1 LSSSTTKTVFVE
13 RFDRPTV
20 PGYVSPHAYLRPE
33 GVELMGRDAQLAVI
47 PYGDVRA
54 VYFVRNIDVELDAKE
69 RRVFGSRPKLDG
81 LWVRMKLRDNEMLEG
96 AMPNN
101 LLMVG
106 EYGLTVTP
114 PDANSNVQRIFVP
127 RAALEE
133 LTVVGVIGSPMRRP
147 RKKRVLPAGQ
157 QAGLFGEADSE

>member
-1 LSSSTTKTVFVE
+1 
-13 RFDRPTV
+13 
-20 PGYVSPHAYLRPE
+20 
-33 GVELMGRDAQLAVI
+33 MGRDAQLAVI

-54 VYFVRNIDVELDAKE
+54 VYFVRNLDIELDAKE

-96 AMPNN
+96 VMPNN

-127 RAALEE
+127 RAALAE
-133 LTVVGVIGSPMRRP
+133 LTVVGVVGSPMRRP
-147 RKKRVLPAGQ
+147 RKERAVPAGK
-157 QAGLFGEADSE
+157 QAGLFEEGDAG

>member
-1 LSSSTTKTVFVE
+1 
-13 RFDRPTV
+13 
-20 PGYVSPHAYLRPE
+20 
-33 GVELMGRDAQLAVI
+33 MGRDAQLAVI

-54 VYFVRNIDVELDAKE
+54 VYFVRNLDIELDAKE

-96 AMPNN
+96 VMPNN

-127 RAALEE
+127 RAALAE

-147 RKKRVLPAGQ
+147 RKERAVPAGK
-157 QAGLFGEADSE
+157 QAGLFEEGDAG

>member
-1 LSSSTTKTVFVE
+1 
-13 RFDRPTV
+13 
-20 PGYVSPHAYLRPE
+20 
-33 GVELMGRDAQLAVI
+33 MGRDAQLAVI

-54 VYFVRNIDVELDAKE
+54 VYFVRNLDIELDARE
-69 RRVFGSRPKLDG
+69 RKVFSSRPKLDG

-96 AMPNN
+96 VMPNN

-127 RAALEE
+127 REALEE

-147 RKKRVLPAGQ
+147 RKKRALPAGQ
-157 QAGLFGEADSE
+157 QAGLFEEGDAK

>member
-1 LSSSTTKTVFVE
+1 MTMSLI
-13 RFDRPTV
+13 DRLPQVRGRLTAGA
-20 PGYVSPHAYLRPE
+20 PLAALTWLRV
-33 GVELMGRDAQLAVI
+33 G
-47 PYGDVRA
+47 
-54 VYFVRNIDVELDAKE
+54 
-69 RRVFGSRPKLDG
+69 G
-81 LWVRMKLRDNEMLEG
+81 L
-96 AMPNN
+96 
-101 LLMVG
+101 G

>member
-1 LSSSTTKTVFVE
+1 M
-13 RFDRPTV
+13 
-20 PGYVSPHAYLRPE
+20 PGYVSPHAFLRPE

-47 PYGDVRA
+47 PYSDVRA
-54 VYFVRNIDVELDAKE
+54 VYFVRNLDIELDAKE
-69 RRVFGSRPKLDG
+69 RKVFSSRPKLDG

-96 AMPNN
+96 VMPNN

-127 RAALEE
+127 RDALEE
-133 LTVVGVIGSPMRRP
+133 LTVVGVIGSPMRRS
-147 RKKRVLPAGQ
+147 RKKRALPAGL
-157 QAGLFGEADSE
+157 QAGLFEEGDEK

>member
-1 LSSSTTKTVFVE
+1 
-13 RFDRPTV
+13 
-20 PGYVSPHAYLRPE
+20 
-33 GVELMGRDAQLAVI
+33 MGRDAQLAVI

-54 VYFVRNIDVELDAKE
+54 VYFVRNLDVELDAKE
-69 RRVFGSRPKLDG
+69 RKVFSSRPKLDG

-96 AMPNN
+96 VMPNN

-127 RAALEE
+127 RQALEE

-147 RKKRVLPAGQ
+147 RKARELPAGR
-157 QAGLFGEADSE
+157 QAGLFEEGDAK